1 MTVPDVEALPLAV
14 QKVIDELNAGTAL
27 IRAHC
32 TNGEVHRHL
41 LPLLKHAALQPV
53 VAEGAFLGVP
63 GFPQVLAKALVMEYP
78 VVLVVLSAHTL
89 SPKGEATLIR
99 SMQVKRL
106 RAAILVMAP
115 KVNDGCA
122 TNTESLAAKKLP
134 GAEGTPDPH
143 GQSSAPGL
151 GTPPTGPVVIA

>member
-1 MTVPDVEALPLAV
+1 MPLAV

-32 TNGEVHRHL
+32 SNGEVHRHL
-41 LPLLKHAALQPV
+41 LPLLERAALQPV

-115 KVNDGCA
+115 KVNDEYA
-122 TNTESLAAKKLP
+122 ANTESLAAKQRP
-134 GAEGTPDPH
+134 GAQGAPDPQA
-143 GQSSAPGL
+143 QSGAPEFG
-151 GTPPTGPVVIA
+151 PPPNGPVVIA